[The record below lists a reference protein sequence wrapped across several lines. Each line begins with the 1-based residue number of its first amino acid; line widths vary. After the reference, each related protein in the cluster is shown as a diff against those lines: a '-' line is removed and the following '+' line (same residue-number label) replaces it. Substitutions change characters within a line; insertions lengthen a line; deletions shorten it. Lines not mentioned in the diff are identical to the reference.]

1 MINPTQLQQLT
12 RQRQRE
18 VVTARVRQAD
28 PFRQSVRERLGWSL
42 VGLGAR
48 LALNSA
54 QRGLA
59 EERLGGLAPFAR
71 P

>member
-12 RQRQRE
+12 RQRQTE
-18 VVTARVRQAD
+18 VVTARARQAELS
-28 PFRQSVRERLGWSL
+28 RQSLRERLGWSL

-48 LALNSA
+48 LALSSA

-59 EERLGGLAPFAR
+59 EERLRRLLPLAR